1 MRARGL
7 MLLLT
12 QALSYAKVPPG
23 MLPAKEVLPSR
34 SPMLVRLC
42 NSLHVS
48 FVAHAPPSSSWS
60 LYLSPHSHLPL
71 CLHLSLSLSRLCDS
85 VRPLSVLCDQSL
97 TYSLNEPK
105 GTQRARAACAVIGF
119 WSCYGVLMVPWAARR
134 RCAHAREQM
143 SCSSSS
149 SSSSILLLLLLL
161 PPPPPPPLSSIP
173 LVTWP
178 FERVEG

>member
-1 MRARGL
+1 MRQWLPLVLHFRCLDALLGRHTVRARGL

-119 WSCYGVLMVPWAARR
+119 WVVLWDIDGPMGSETKVRAR
-134 RCAHAREQM
+134 A
-143 SCSSSS
+143 
-149 SSSSILLLLLLL
+149 
-161 PPPPPPPLSSIP
+161 
-173 LVTWP
+173 
-178 FERVEG
+178 